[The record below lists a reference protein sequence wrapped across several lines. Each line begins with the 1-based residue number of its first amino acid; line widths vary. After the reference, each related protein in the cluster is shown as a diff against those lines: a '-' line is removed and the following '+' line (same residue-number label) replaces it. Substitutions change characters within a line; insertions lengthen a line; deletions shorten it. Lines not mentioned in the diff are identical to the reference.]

1 MPVSSEPLLSVESLE
16 AVYGQVILALRGV
29 SLEVKEG
36 AIVALLGANGAGK
49 STTLKSIS
57 NLIRSERG
65 SIRAG
70 SIRFRGAEVSNRDPA
85 QLVSDGLVQVLEGRH
100 VFPQLTVEQNLVSGA
115 YVRGISKSEIAAD
128 LERIYAWF
136 PRLKTRRKA
145 RAGLTS
151 GGEQQMVAIGR
162 ALMTR
167 PTLVLLDEPSMG
179 LAPIIVE
186 EIFDIIKQL
195 NEKARVSFLLAEQNA
210 HLALQ
215 YAHHAYVIETGR
227 VLTSGPAAELASHGK
242 IQDIYLG
249 GPGSE
254 TRRPRL
260 KREKTRHVQHA
271 DTASHALGSGP
282 D

>member
-1 MPVSSEPLLSVESLE
+1 MTIKSEPLLVVENVE

-29 SLEVKEG
+29 TLKVEEG

-65 SIRAG
+65 SVRAG
-70 SIRFRGAEVSNRDPA
+70 SIRFRGEEISNCDPA

-115 YVRGISKSEIAAD
+115 YVRGLSKSEIAAD

-195 NEKARVSFLLAEQNA
+195 NELTHVSFLLAEQNA

-227 VLTSGPAAELASHGK
+227 VLASGPASELASRGE
-242 IQDIYLG
+242 IQEIYLG
-249 GPGSE
+249 GSGS
-254 TRRPRL
+254 RRPRL
-260 KREKTRHVQHA
+260 KREKPRHVQLTS
-271 DTASHALGSGP
+271 TASHALGP
-282 D
+282 RTH